1 MTLTRQARVLL
12 RRLGAP
18 KGLEY
23 AAAAAMLYHA
33 LFITAVVWVKT
44 ASNAVFLAGSD
55 PQNLPFLYMG
65 SALVVAGASIA
76 LARPLAKYSALVV
89 ARRILPVI
97 SILVALAAFA
107 TTLEVPGSLG
117 LFYLVGESFTTVVS
131 ILFWATVSEVFDV
144 RAGKLLIGFIGGMGM
159 AGSIVGGA
167 LVQKFSGVF
176 EPIFQAY
183 AAALLLLVAWP
194 LLRTMGRHREYSG
207 TVVPKQ
213 VAEKARVSAGLHYAS
228 AERYPKLLGAL
239 VAMLSVLSAV
249 VDYLFRSH
257 YAQASAEEMN
267 RIFGAYNAHAGV
279 IALIFQIFLTRM
291 LLSRI
296 GLFPFLL
303 LIPAATGIAGLWAMM
318 GTGQDMPI
326 YTLKV
331 VQSIGSFS
339 VTAAGVSLLYNP
351 IPVSVRGSLRA
362 LVDGSI
368 KKTGAATAGVLLLI
382 LGATLPGLIHPVLVV
397 LLVFVLLILIGIL
410 RQDYAEALDRK
421 ITGRTR
427 KVDQGRGLWLDDAS
441 TRAMLERRLSDPN
454 PETVQEA
461 LALLSTTEH
470 DLTERLE
477 SLLNHPSEHVRIAA
491 IDWASGRGGDEV
503 WALLVR
509 LVAHEDARRPRAAA
523 ARALSQIDA
532 HRAAAL
538 LHTLIH
544 QEHVDPALRCAG
556 IEALFA
562 SEDHRARGEKI
573 VLGSWDYI
581 QNHNPA
587 HRREFARLLGRLPE
601 GDWSLHLSHL
611 FHDVEPSVV
620 KLAIE
625 SAGQVCSDRLIEP
638 LVSTMGRRGH
648 RKEARRALANYGN
661 RITEQAKSWLNDPRL
676 SLQIR
681 QEIPRLLRMIGSHE
695 AANALLKSNPDDD
708 PFLQHRVAMA
718 LSRLV
723 HQNPKVSE
731 HLDQKWIHSAI
742 ERQIDRLFRCREDG
756 LLLAPDPRFALLHR
770 AVFSRYGQVLD
781 ICLRLFSLQGD
792 RELLNDVS
800 RVLIEGSRSIRGDAL
815 ELLDV
820 SLKHHPLKSALFREL
835 ENVDETILPGQAEG
849 IAKRLASGRDRTLA
863 AVAGRCLGLSG
874 LPRPAPDPSILP
886 EDLMSDHLIDRI
898 LLFEKAEIFAGLN
911 LDERAAI
918 ASLAKIERH
927 HSGQAIYRQGDP
939 STTLY
944 VLIKGGIDFHRDGS
958 FVGRMESGT
967 SQICFGDIGF
977 LDRKPRPYSA
987 TACKS
992 TEFTEI
998 FAVNR
1003 QDFMDLVADRIELL
1017 DGLFSVLVGQLRTE
1031 LETVES
1037 TRLNLAAVPDDV

>member
-1 MTLTRQARVLL
+1 MTLTRHARVFI

-33 LFITAVVWVKT
+33 LFITGVVWVKT

-55 PQNLPFLYMG
+55 PKRLPFLYMG
-65 SALVVAGASIA
+65 SALVVAAASIV

-89 ARRILPVI
+89 ARRILPLI
-97 SILVALAAFA
+97 SGIVALSAFT
-107 TTLEVPGSLG
+107 TTLGIPGSLAF
-117 LFYLVGESFTTVVS
+117 FYLVGESFTTVIS

-144 RAGKLLIGFIGGMGM
+144 RAGKRLIGFIGGMGM

-167 LVQKFSGVF
+167 LVQNLSGF
-176 EPIFQAY
+176 FAPIFQAY
-183 AAALLLLVAWP
+183 AAAVLLLMAWP
-194 LLRTMGRHREYSG
+194 LLRTMGHHREHQG

-213 VAEKARVSAGLHYAS
+213 VAEKARISAGLHYAS

-257 YAQASAEEMN
+257 YAQASADEMN
-267 RIFGAYNAHAGV
+267 RIFGAYNAHAGIV
-279 IALIFQIFLTRM
+279 ALIFQVFLTRM

-303 LIPAATGIAGLWAMM
+303 LIPAATGFAGLWAMM
-318 GTGQDMPI
+318 GAGQDMPV

-351 IPVSVRGSLRA
+351 IPLSVRGSLRA

-382 LGATLPGLIHPVLVV
+382 LSAFMPQLIHPVLVV
-397 LLVFVLLILIGIL
+397 VLVFVLLILIGVL
-410 RQDYAEALDRK
+410 RTDYAEALDRK

-427 KVDQGRGLWLDDAS
+427 RVDRGRGLWLDDAS
-441 TRAMLERRLSDPN
+441 TRAMLERRLSDPD

-461 LALLSTTEH
+461 LALLATTEH

-477 SLLNHPSEHVRIAA
+477 SLLNHEDEQVRIAA
-491 IDWASGRGGDEV
+491 IDWAARRGGDEV
-503 WALLVR
+503 WTLLVG

-523 ARALSQIDA
+523 ARALSRIDA

-538 LHTLIH
+538 LNTLIH
-544 QEHVDPALRCAG
+544 QEHVDPALRSAG

-562 SEDHRARGEKI
+562 SKEHRQWGQKI

-587 HRREFARLLGRLPE
+587 HRREFARLLGRLPDGE
-601 GDWSLHLSHL
+601 WAALLAEMFEDSE
-611 FHDVEPSVV
+611 DSVV
-620 KLAIE
+620 RIAIN
-625 SAGQVCSDRLIEP
+625 SAGQVKSESLIEP
-638 LVSTMGRRGH
+638 LKEILGKRGY
-648 RKEARRALANYGN
+648 RKEARRALSSYGN
-661 RITEQAKSWLNDPRL
+661 RITERAQRWLNDPRL

-681 QEIPRLLRMIGSHE
+681 QEVPRLLRMIGSNE

-723 HQNPKVSE
+723 HQNPKVID
-731 HLDQKWIHSAI
+731 HLDQTWIHGAI
-742 ERQIDRLFRCREDG
+742 ERQIERLFRCREDG
-756 LLLAPDPRFALLHR
+756 LFLAPDPRFALLHR

-800 RVLIEGSRSIRGDAL
+800 RVLVEGSHAIRGDAL

-835 ENVDETILPGQAEG
+835 ENVDETILPGQAES
-849 IAKRLASGRDRTLA
+849 IAKRLAAGRDRTLA

-927 HSGQAIYRQGDP
+927 HSRQAIYRQGDP

-944 VLIKGGIDFHRDGS
+944 VLINGGVDFHRDGS
-958 FVGRMESGT
+958 FVGRMDAGT
-967 SQICFGDIGF
+967 RQICFGDIGF

-987 TACKS
+987 TACKG
-992 TEFTEI
+992 TEFTEV

-1037 TRLNLAAVPDDV
+1037 TRLNLAAVPEED